1 VKPCTRSSDTKGH
14 GLTLE
19 GQVADLEALVGAL
32 LGRDDWRIAD
42 ERVVDARVWDQVG
55 LELIQIHI
63 ERTVE
68 SQTGRNG
75 TDDLGNQ
82 TVQVL
87 VVGAGDIQ
95 ATAADVVYCLVVDE
109 EGAVGVL
116 NGAVGREDSVVGL
129 HHGGGNARSWVHGKF
144 ELALL
149 AVVGGQALEQERA
162 KARSGSTTKRVEDE
176 EALERRAVICSA
188 LARTAQRD
196 LSQSRDYSPATRRI
210 LSMTLSTI
218 SLPIV

>member
-1 VKPCTRSSDTKGH
+1 VKLCTRRSATKGH

-19 GQVADLEALVGAL
+19 GQVADLKALVGAL

-55 LELIQIHI
+55 LELVQIHI

-68 SQTGRNG
+68 SQTGRDG

-95 ATAADVVYCLVVDE
+95 ATAADVVYCLVVDK
-109 EGAVGVL
+109 EGTVGVL

-129 HHGGGNARSWVHGKF
+129 HHRGGNARSWVHGKF

-162 KARSGSTTKRVEDE
+162 KTRSGSTTKRVEDE
-176 EALERRAVICSA
+176 EALE
-188 LARTAQRD
+188 
-196 LSQSRDYSPATRRI
+196 
-210 LSMTLSTI
+210 
-218 SLPIV
+218 